1 MNDKLIRKTP
11 LWVGI
16 VGFVSALPT
25 LYCWLIWFGP
35 ASWINRY
42 PGNPSAIMTA
52 LLCCFV
58 ESAFAAFRGSLFAY
72 AVAAMNIGTLL
83 FIGLRLH

>member
-1 MNDKLIRKTP
+1 MDDRLIRKTP
-11 LWVGI
+11 LWIRI
-16 VGFVSALPT
+16 VGFVSSLPT

-42 PGNPSAIMTA
+42 PGNLSGIMTV
-52 LLCCFV
+52 LLGCFV
-58 ESAFAAFRGSLFAY
+58 ASAFAAFRGSRIAY
-72 AVAAMNIGTLL
+72 AVAAMNIGTLF

>member
-1 MNDKLIRKTP
+1 MNGRLIRKTP
-11 LWVGI
+11 LWIGI
-16 VGFVSALPT
+16 VGFVSSLPT

-35 ASWINRY
+35 ASWIDRY
-42 PGNPSAIMTA
+42 PGNPSGIMTA

-58 ESAFAAFRGSLFAY
+58 ASAFAAFRGSRFAY
-72 AVAAMNIGTLL
+72 AVVAMNIGTLF